1 MLTNKKLIK
10 LTFHYGYFDQFFIGQ
25 YNQVLLVKTT
35 IKNWFAQ
42 VHPNNQFFLVIL
54 TNLFLQCTDPV
65 VIDILY
71 NKKKNILPVLKASNK
86 KIKFSAKD
94 P

>member
-1 MLTNKKLIK
+1 MTNKKLIK
-10 LTFHYGYFDQFFIGQ
+10 LTFYYGYFDQFFIGQ

-54 TNLFLQCTDPV
+54 TNLFLQCSGEEMLIV
-65 VIDILY
+65 QRE
-71 NKKKNILPVLKASNK
+71 
-86 KIKFSAKD
+86 
-94 P
+94 

>member
-1 MLTNKKLIK
+1 MTNKKLIK
-10 LTFHYGYFDQFFIGQ
+10 LTFYYGYFDHFFIGQ

-54 TNLFLQCTDPV
+54 TNLFLQCTLSLTVNVTKQKETTPT
-65 VIDILY
+65 IY
-71 NKKKNILPVLKASNK
+71 
-86 KIKFSAKD
+86 
-94 P
+94 